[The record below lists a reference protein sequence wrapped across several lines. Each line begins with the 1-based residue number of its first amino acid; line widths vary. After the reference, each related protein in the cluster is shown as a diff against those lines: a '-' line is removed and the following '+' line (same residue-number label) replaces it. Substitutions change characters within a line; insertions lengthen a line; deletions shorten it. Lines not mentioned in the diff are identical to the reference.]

1 MQFQGSVALAI
12 LAAISTGCAS
22 SGAIQPD
29 RAIFMIDNNYQSYAS
44 ELSIEQAFD
53 QTVKVFRDAGYR
65 LDVIDRAT
73 GQISGR
79 RGFSGDKGAQND
91 KDLKVYVIVL
101 PEGGKSR
108 LKIKIVQVISS
119 GPLGANKT
127 EIIVNDPDLYRYL
140 FQRIETISPIGVSS
154 AYQQGES
161 RPLTELPPK

>member
-1 MQFQGSVALAI
+1 MQFRGNVAVAI
-12 LAAISTGCAS
+12 LAAITTACAS

-29 RAIFMIDNNYQSYAS
+29 RAIFMIDNNYQSYVS
-44 ELSIEQAFD
+44 NLSIEQAFD
-53 QTVKVFRDAGYR
+53 QTVQVFREAGYR

-101 PEGGKSR
+101 PENGKSR

-140 FQRIETISPIGVSS
+140 FQRIETIAPIGASS
-154 AYQQGES
+154 DSQRDES
-161 RPLTELPPK
+161 RPLTELP